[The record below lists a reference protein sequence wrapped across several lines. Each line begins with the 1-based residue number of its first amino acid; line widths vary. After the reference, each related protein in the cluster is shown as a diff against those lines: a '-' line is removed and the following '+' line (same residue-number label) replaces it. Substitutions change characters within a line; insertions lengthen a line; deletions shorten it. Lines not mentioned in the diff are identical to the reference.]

1 MHAAQQAVA
10 ADVVAAGTSCKDAT
24 PARRAPTSA
33 ATANRSHQ
41 HSAGVWREMRQ
52 VQCRRSIPASSR
64 CDLTVDELMRKALM
78 LNAADR
84 ASMAHEL
91 LSSLESLSEAEVEQL
106 WVEKALRRSAEIDA
120 GLVETIPAD
129 QVIAEARARLK

>member
-1 MHAAQQAVA
+1 M
-10 ADVVAAGTSCKDAT
+10 
-24 PARRAPTSA
+24 
-33 ATANRSHQ
+33 
-41 HSAGVWREMRQ
+41 
-52 VQCRRSIPASSR
+52 
-64 CDLTVDELMRKALM
+64 TVDELMREALM
-78 LNAADR
+78 LSARDR

-106 WVEKALRRSAEIDA
+106 WAEEALRRSAEIDA

>member
-1 MHAAQQAVA
+1 
-10 ADVVAAGTSCKDAT
+10 VV
-24 PARRAPTSA
+24 
-33 ATANRSHQ
+33 
-41 HSAGVWREMRQ
+41 E
-52 VQCRRSIPASSR
+52 SIPALAR
-64 CDLTVDELMRKALM
+64 WDMTVDELMREALM

-91 LSSLESLSEAEVEQL
+91 LNSLESLSEAEVERL
-106 WVEKALRRSAEIDA
+106 WLEEAERRRAEIDA

>member
-1 MHAAQQAVA
+1 M
-10 ADVVAAGTSCKDAT
+10 
-24 PARRAPTSA
+24 
-33 ATANRSHQ
+33 
-41 HSAGVWREMRQ
+41 
-52 VQCRRSIPASSR
+52 
-64 CDLTVDELMRKALM
+64 TVDELMREALT
-78 LNAADR
+78 LSARDR

-106 WVEKALRRSAEIDA
+106 WVEEALGRSAEIDA

>member
-1 MHAAQQAVA
+1 M
-10 ADVVAAGTSCKDAT
+10 G
-24 PARRAPTSA
+24 
-33 ATANRSHQ
+33 
-41 HSAGVWREMRQ
+41 E
-52 VQCRRSIPASSR
+52 SIPAFAR
-64 CDLTVDELMRKALM
+64 CDMTVDELMREALM
-78 LNAADR
+78 LNATDR

-106 WVEKALRRSAEIDA
+106 WVEEALRRSAEIDA